1 VSGNFALECA
11 MDELAVALNMDPV
24 ELRIRNEPAQDEYK
38 KMPFSSRSS
47 LECYRAAA
55 ERFGWS
61 RRDAKPGSMRD
72 RHWRIGWGMA
82 TANYPM
88 NFAPAAARARLLPH
102 GSAEVTSA
110 TSDMGPGTWTSMTQV
125 AADTLGLPIERVK
138 FTLGDTRFPKAV
150 HGGSMTMASV
160 GSVGRVVNPKLA
172 TSQCLGAMM
181 GGLGMALME
190 QAVVDG
196 RNGRVPNANLAE
208 YAVPVHADKPP
219 VMDVIFVDEHDPHVN
234 PLGVKGIG
242 ELAMVGVT
250 PPSPTRSSTR
260 RASASETCRSRR
272 TSCCEHVR
280 NQGAR
285 GGASRSTQ
293 TRPLA
298 AAVDSGST

>member
-1 VSGNFALECA
+1 
-11 MDELAVALNMDPV
+11 
-24 ELRIRNEPAQDEYK
+24 
-38 KMPFSSRSS
+38 
-47 LECYRAAA
+47 
-55 ERFGWS
+55 
-61 RRDAKPGSMRD
+61 
-72 RHWRIGWGMA
+72 
-82 TANYPM
+82 
-88 NFAPAAARARLLPH
+88 
-102 GSAEVTSA
+102 
-110 TSDMGPGTWTSMTQV
+110 
-125 AADTLGLPIERVK
+125 
-138 FTLGDTRFPKAV
+138 
-150 HGGSMTMASV
+150 MTMASV

-280 NQGAR
+280 NHGAR